1 MTWID
6 AVIILI
12 IVLYALDGYRR
23 GFIKQTYD
31 LVSLVASFILALRFY
46 NDFGLL
52 LNSWGLGISFA
63 KPVAFFA
70 LWGFSQVIFYFL
82 SILIF
87 YFLPRNLDFNKVN
100 QCAGIIPGLAKGVI
114 TISILLVTFIILPF
128 STTFRDKLMDSSISS
143 LLIKST
149 SSLANQ
155 LEKAIGGIDTS
166 LTYLGT
172 HPQNTERIQLN
183 FQTNQF
189 VLDAGSEEA
198 MVEAVNAE
206 RAKAGL
212 KPLKVDDKIRKVARD
227 YSVEMAKNGYFSHE
241 GLSGQS
247 PFDRLRSGGIIFRA
261 AGENI
266 ALAPTYELA
275 QIGLMNSPE
284 HRANI
289 LDPNFRYIGIGIID
303 IGAYGRMITQD
314 FTD

>member
-12 IVLYALDGYRR
+12 IVLYAIDGFRR

-31 LVSLVASFILALRFY
+31 LVSLVASFVLALRFY
-46 NDFGLL
+46 NSFGLF
-52 LNSWGLGISFA
+52 LNSWGLDISFA
-63 KPVAFFA
+63 KPVAFFV
-70 LWGFSQVIFYFL
+70 LWGLSQVIFYFL
-82 SILIF
+82 SLLVF
-87 YFLPRNLDFNKVN
+87 YFLPRSLDFNKVN
-100 QCAGIIPGLAKGVI
+100 QYAGIIPGLAKGVI

-128 STTFRDKLMDSSISS
+128 STTFRDKLMHSSISS
-143 LLIKST
+143 LLVKST
-149 SSLANQ
+149 SHLANQ
-155 LEKAIGGIDTS
+155 LENAIGGIDTS

-189 VLDAGSEEA
+189 VLDTGSEEA
-198 MVEAVNAE
+198 MVEAVNVE

-227 YSVEMAKNGYFSHE
+227 YSIDMAKNGYFSHE
-241 GLSGQS
+241 SLSGQS
-247 PFDRLRSGGIIFRA
+247 PFDRLRAGGVIFRT

-266 ALAPTYELA
+266 GLAPTYELA
-275 QIGLMNSPE
+275 QIGFMNSPE

-289 LDPNFRYIGIGIID
+289 LDPNFRHIGIGIID
-303 IGAYGRMITQD
+303 VGAYGRMITQD